1 MMRNLKKILLFV
13 VVSVLHAGAMA
24 QCSICT
30 KTASQLGRESAEG
43 LNGGIVYLMIT
54 PFVLAGYIGYRW
66 WKQEKAN
73 NNNL

>member
-13 VVSVLHAGAMA
+13 VVSVLHVGAMA